1 MIRSRSA
8 RLLVT
13 IVILAVFGVWV
24 AASPGSAGQTARRTV
39 ASDTRREAGLA
50 AWDQVYSV
58 LTHPRCINCHTATSY
73 PQQGDDRHRH
83 FANVVRGPDGFGV
96 AGLSCATCHQA
107 TNANSTGAPGS
118 HNWHLAPLSM
128 AWQDRNDRPLSSAQ
142 LCRVLTDRSKN
153 HDMDG
158 PALLK
163 HHAEDKL
170 VGWAWE
176 PGRDI
181 TGAQR
186 TLPPLSRPEFAE
198 ATRQW
203 VAAGTPCP
211 SPR

>member
-1 MIRSRSA
+1 MPAIRL
-8 RLLVT
+8 RLV
-13 IVILAVFGVWV
+13 VSGV
-24 AASPGSAGQTARRTV
+24 AAVAIAAGAFVHARVVDRNNTAQ
-39 ASDTRREAGLA
+39 GLA

-58 LTHPRCINCHTATSY
+58 LTHPRCINCHTATNY

-83 FANVVRGPDGFGV
+83 FANVVRGPGGMGV
-96 AGLSCATCHQA
+96 AGLSCATCHQEA
-107 TNANSTGAPGS
+107 NANSTGVPGS

-142 LCRVLTDRSKN
+142 LCRVLTDRGKN
-153 HDMDG
+153 HGMDG

-181 TGAQR
+181 TGAER

-203 VAAGTPCP
+203 VEAGTPCP
-211 SPR
+211 PVR